1 MAKSF
6 KESLQNMQSTSTQ
19 AILSDTPALM
29 MLNPDTEPEITI
41 DMDNRTITV
50 PTELQ
55 NIGVVND
62 NNAETVYMRI
72 PSTTFDGISL
82 IDKTAFIE
90 YINTGN
96 EYNTYEVTDVNVEDN
111 TIKLGWTIDNNVTR
125 YSGAVAFQLTFELST
140 TYKWSTVPTTF
151 NIRAG
156 LNMNSV
162 IAPSETAV
170 VSALFNKVNN
180 LETLINNLSDKFD
193 SDNNSVKELQTAIER
208 IDSELPDLQGRV
220 VYTLPDTD

>member
-90 YINTGN
+90 YINAGN

-156 LNMNSV
+156 LNMN
-162 IAPSETAV
+162 
-170 VSALFNKVNN
+170 

-193 SDNNSVKELQTAIER
+193 SDNNSVKELQTTIER
-208 IDSELPDLQGRV
+208 IDSELSDLQGRV